1 MTTHLISL
9 ISENLLPNFLLAKEF
24 EGKYDRHIFVTNQR
38 MGKQSMTSRL
48 CKSLGIDKKDVQ
60 IVVVSEDDLP
70 DVLSK
75 LKKELFSEDDKYI
88 VNLTGGT
95 KIMSIGIFTHFI
107 TYKENADFYYIP
119 IGVNKIETV
128 LTGQD
133 LPLNYRIDV
142 EEYLAL
148 YGLNYE
154 HSTQKPVLKGD
165 AGSAFEA
172 QIYSRIKNEKA
183 LRNGCIYRGVKLFGE
198 NSERNSD
205 NEIDVM
211 WTTENRL
218 YVGECKV
225 SLFKP
230 QAIDDDNRLIY
241 NPAEYLDEIMY
252 KLAAI
257 SKNLGI
263 TVNPYIFIKKPL
275 SSNIFNGDRMAAIQK
290 RMKILGIKGLIDGN
304 ALKQMKLAKV
314 QIS

>member
-1 MTTHLISL
+1 MATHLISL
-9 ISENLLPNFLLAKEF
+9 ISEHLLPNFLLAKEF
-24 EGKYDRHIFVTNQR
+24 EGKYDRHIFVTTQR
-38 MGKQSMTSRL
+38 MGKQSMTAKF
-48 CKSLGIDKKDVQ
+48 CNSLDINKKDAK

-70 DVLSK
+70 DLLTK
-75 LKKELFSEDDKYI
+75 LKTENFPEDDKYI

-107 TYKENADFYYIP
+107 TYKGNADFYYIP
-119 IGVNKIETV
+119 IGINKIETV

-133 LPLNYRIDV
+133 LPLNYRINV
-142 EEYLAL
+142 EKYLAL

-165 AGSAFEA
+165 TGSAFEA
-172 QIYSRIKNEKA
+172 QVYGRIKNEKA
-183 LRNGCIYRGVKLFGE
+183 LQNGCIYRGVKLFRE
-198 NSERNSD
+198 ASERSND

-211 WTTENRL
+211 WTDENQL

-230 QAIDDDNRLIY
+230 NAIDSDNRLIN

-257 SKNLGI
+257 SKDLGI
-263 TVNPYIFIKKPL
+263 RVNPYLFIKKPL
-275 SSNIFNGDRMAAIQK
+275 NSNIFNRDRMVAIQK
-290 RMKILGIKGLIDGN
+290 RMKILGIKGLIESN
-304 ALKQMKLAKV
+304 ELKNDKLNI
-314 QIS
+314 Q